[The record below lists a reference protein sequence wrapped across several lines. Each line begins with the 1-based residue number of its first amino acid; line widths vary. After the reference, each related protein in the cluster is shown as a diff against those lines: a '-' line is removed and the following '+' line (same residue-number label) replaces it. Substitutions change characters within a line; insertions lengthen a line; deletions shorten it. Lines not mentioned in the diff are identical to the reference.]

1 VWVSTGNE
9 CDPTVDTCPA
19 GNQIGHALS
28 IVHLTASL
36 KFLQA
41 WQVPGAVGHGHDW
54 DFGSSPTL
62 FGTGAPA
69 EVGACNKNGTYY
81 ALTASPL
88 GSTPLW
94 ADKIGAATIG
104 GPFPARRAAVGTGEC
119 IASAVWDAPAGTLY
133 LGGNT
138 TTIGGTRYGGSV
150 RLASPATG
158 AYTWQTGL
166 PCAVEGTPSLDAA
179 GVLAAGTYDFTN
191 CAPQGAY
198 LLNAATGA
206 MLIALP
212 VGSAKVFAQP
222 AFAQQTLFIATETN
236 GLYNFAP

>member
-1 VWVSTGNE
+1 M
-9 CDPTVDTCPA
+9 
-19 GNQIGHALS
+19 
-28 IVHLTASL
+28 
-36 KFLQA
+36 
-41 WQVPGAVGHGHDW
+41 
-54 DFGSSPTL
+54 
-62 FGTGAPA
+62 
-69 EVGACNKNGTYY
+69 
-81 ALTASPL
+81 
-88 GSTPLW
+88 
-94 ADKIGAATIG
+94 
-104 GPFPARRAAVGTGEC
+104 
-119 IASAVWDAPAGTLY
+119 LY

-138 TTIGGTRYGGSV
+138 TTISGTRYGGSV

-206 MLIALP
+206 ILIALP

-222 AFAQQTLFIATETN
+222 PFAQQTLFIATETN
-236 GLYNFAP
+236 GLYDFAPNPGPPQDRRPRLRNDVPFQSGGLPQLDPIALRIGDPAEPADALHALRFFGHLRSLGTQLREHRIQVADPEVEHRLLGAGAEVVGFGLERREHRRTGSLMPQAVLIGVQA